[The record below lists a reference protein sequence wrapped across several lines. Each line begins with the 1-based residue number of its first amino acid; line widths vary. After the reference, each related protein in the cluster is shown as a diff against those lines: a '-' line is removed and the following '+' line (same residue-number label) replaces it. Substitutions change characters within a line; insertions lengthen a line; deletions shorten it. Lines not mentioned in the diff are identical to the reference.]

1 MLEYIVIGDVGTPLL
16 GISDGEM
23 YHSIESVITSQNN
36 LLSSAQHLAFIVN
49 NGSVD
54 LTVVDN
60 DDLWAIDTVGQVYDI
75 YKRMRKESL
84 FNSLVQGELDSDEA
98 KAFRNKVQVFV
109 NNKLLPATGIN
120 VEKFNDLFNSRF
132 NFELYNTD
140 SNIMLNNRNILS
152 MENILKNT
160 SDDVKDFIKNLL
172 KNNQEVYENRR
183 IVSDNQRIFFYSS
196 STSIMPD
203 YDDVRDVVINDLS
216 EYRLKGMVPHFHKY
230 VGPLVNFS
238 VGSVGSTG
246 SFVDGEYIKRAIAAE
261 TMNDFNYKDIIATR
275 RTELSVQKFGD
286 RNISVTK
293 SVVEGNFEYDK
304 DPITNN
310 EIDYY
315 NELCKWEDMCIERD
329 MLEANIEDWVEL
341 GFNIDEYI
349 PDFPRT
355 RRVVP
360 FNKVSPVTFEL
371 VSDTADGFKVSDL
384 EKFGITVD
392 TFKNLNS
399 GSPTSNK
406 WFTYAVNVALIA
418 TRYYTNYVDTP
429 IGYDNWEFNKNVIR
443 DKYSFDDKY
452 AGYMNGNLF
461 IGNRVVSEDSMESND
476 RGDDS
481 ATFADYGDLYSEAG
495 MKYWFGYDESEGDS
509 NQSDKNLTRGA
520 AKSLN
525 SIVIEYILNS
535 NVRHAFPEALIK
547 CLRFGINKPESLQ
560 LDSIDSRVNLTT
572 AELISKIDTS
582 NPVLFD
588 NGKPCIIRSFVVI
601 NGVNDSVKS
610 LLKSKTK
617 FNDFGK
623 AVIGVGVSTK
633 YMQSDGRVVPVTE
646 YYDIQTIVNDSAL
659 QDSIAN
665 LDNGR
670 IIEST
675 PAIESIEDVI
685 QTVETNKTTMSIQ
698 MNDVILDIISKY
710 QDELPSDCNAYKI
723 LNNINRNGYNLF
735 NFGINLRTIK
745 DLTASIKYIS
755 IGKVI
760 DKLKMLNTRGDVQNI
775 LDAEVLVRYGNI
787 LSKSMQIESN
797 GNELFNKTFELWKND
812 INYSLDITKVAVDVN
827 TVNVADGYRS
837 KVIEKLNN
845 LAKQKQLT
853 NIKWDTLSLKMSKSD
868 SNYIFYAFGNK
879 SVTNKLI
886 IISAKNTVLKDFSQY
901 DSNPT
906 KRKELPFESLVNI
919 VKATKAKFSDRSVD
933 SLISGLFDFVDADT
947 KEQFVN
953 LIKNVMGV

>member
-1 MLEYIVIGDVGTPLL
+1 MLEYIVIGGVGTPLL
-16 GISDGEM
+16 GISDGEV

-49 NGSVD
+49 NGSID

-60 DDLWAIDTVGQVYDI
+60 DDLWAIDTVGQVYGI

-84 FNSLVQGELDSDEA
+84 FNSLVQGELDSEEA
-98 KAFRNKVQVFV
+98 KAFRNKVQGFV
-109 NNKLLPATGIN
+109 NKQLLPATGIN
-120 VEKFNDLFNSRF
+120 VEKLNDLFNSRF
-132 NFELYNTD
+132 NFELYNTN
-140 SNIMLNNRNILS
+140 SNIILNNRNILS

-172 KNNQEVYENRR
+172 KDNQEVYENKR

-261 TMNDFNYKDIIATR
+261 AMNDFNYKDIISTR

-286 RNISVTK
+286 RNVSVTK
-293 SVVEGNFEYDK
+293 SVVEGNYEYDK

-329 MLEANIEDWVEL
+329 MLEANIEDWVAL
-341 GFNIDEYI
+341 GFNINEYI
-349 PDFPRT
+349 PDFQRT

-360 FNKVSPVTFEL
+360 FNRVSPTTFEL
-371 VSDTADGFKVSDL
+371 VDNIADGFKISDL
-384 EKFGITVD
+384 EKFGITID

-399 GSPTSNK
+399 GSPTANK
-406 WFTYAVNVALIA
+406 WFTYAVNVALVA

-429 IGYDNWEFNKNVIR
+429 IGYNNWEFNKNVIR

-452 AGYMNGNLF
+452 AGYVNGNLF

-476 RGDDS
+476 KGDDS
-481 ATFADYGDLYSEAG
+481 ATFADYGDLYSEVG
-495 MKYWFGYDESEGDS
+495 MKYWFGYDESEGES
-509 NQSDKNLTRGA
+509 NPNDKNLARGA

-525 SIVIEYILNS
+525 NVVIEYILNS

-572 AELISKIDTS
+572 AELITKIDTS

-601 NGVNDSVKS
+601 NDVNDSVKA

-633 YMQSDGRVVPVTE
+633 YMQSDGRVIHVTE

-665 LDNGR
+665 LENGR
-670 IIEST
+670 IIESN

-710 QDELPSDCNAYKI
+710 QDELPSECNAYKI
-723 LNNINRNGYNLF
+723 LNNINRSGYNLF

-745 DLTASIKYIS
+745 DLTASVKYIS

-760 DKLKMLNTRGDVQNI
+760 DKLKTLNARGDVQNI

-787 LSKSMQIESN
+787 LSKSMQIAST

-827 TVNVADGYRS
+827 TVNVADDYRN

-853 NIKWDTLSLKMSKSD
+853 NVKWDTLSLKMSKND
-868 SNYIFYAFGNK
+868 SGYIFYAFGNK
-879 SVTNKLI
+879 AITNKLI
-886 IISAKNTVLKDFSQY
+886 IISAKNAVLKDFSQY

-919 VKATKAKFSDRSVD
+919 VKATKAKFADRSVD
-933 SLISGLFDFVDADT
+933 SLIAGLFDFVDVDT

-953 LIKNVMGV
+953 LIKNVMRV